1 MTSDKKAGLFQQ
13 FFLGLPLKTMFLV
26 STGIAILLL
35 TMVTILGVKQYILY
49 QHCEQ
54 VVTASRQ
61 LLFEFSTIKEHINET
76 LITQKKIQ
84 FKNIHGE
91 IEELEADIAL
101 IRNDILIPE
110 EFKQGFISQIDLVGL
125 VVKLRAVQET
135 IDMPSSEQLSALTAL
150 LRSMF
155 GRVNQFHQGLSSYTQ
170 ALLLGLHKTLVGCLA
185 LVIFVV
191 STLLFLINRSIT
203 NPILQLGHQI
213 RSIDEKNTYSQI
225 DHKTN
230 LDVSVH
236 EIINTVTS
244 LASEHR
250 RLSQICNAIAFYET
264 LAKNS
269 TSPAERWQ
277 DICSVL
283 QVNADYCLVW
293 VGTLIEDKEL
303 PQPVSACGCLSA
315 NKEECLD
322 ILDHLLKY
330 CKTAGGLCD
339 SVSKTMQTKT
349 ANVSRLFISSLPES
363 LRNLLPFSD
372 DTFSSASFPVPSQHE
387 IFTII
392 TLFNPG
398 HHCFSS
404 RETTLLSYFF
414 NHLIHDKINDSP
426 SNLNSIAKAPLSIDE
441 PLSRIYRY
449 STLGSLTIGLAHE
462 LTDLSNGAI
471 NYTQALLDLTD
482 EQGRVMN
489 SPVSLAPDKERPPAS
504 ESAILLKKLLT
515 EEKKI
520 SRLAVDLQQ
529 FSRDSSENTR
539 QYTIQEI
546 IEPIITLTKGQTK
559 TEGIAL
565 QVKIAAGLPVVPK
578 NGKDI
583 QLIILSLIQ
592 NARSRI
598 LAKHPAC
605 NHEQKKIR
613 IAVTLTQQTGRN
625 QLLITMQDH
634 GTAWHPGQNNS
645 ESSPESWPELL
656 QCKLFLQNFGGDLMV
671 MSGAE
676 QQNICT
682 VIFPC

>member
-1 MTSDKKAGLFQQ
+1 MTSGKKAGLFQQ
-13 FFLGLPLKTMFLV
+13 FLLRLPLKAMFLA
-26 STGIAILLL
+26 STGIAIFLL

-84 FKNIHGE
+84 FKDILGE
-91 IEELEADIAL
+91 IEELEADITL

-135 IDMPSSEQLSALTAL
+135 IDTPSPEQLSTLTAL

-155 GRVNQFHQGLSSYTQ
+155 GRVSQFHQGLSSYTQ

-185 LVIFVV
+185 LVVFVV

-203 NPILQLGHQI
+203 NPILQLGHQV
-213 RSIDEKNTYSQI
+213 RSINDKNTDPQI
-225 DHKTN
+225 NQKTN

-236 EIINTVTS
+236 EIINTVTT
-244 LASEHR
+244 LAAEHL
-250 RLSQICNAIAFYET
+250 RLSQICNAIALYET
-264 LAKNS
+264 LEKNS
-269 TSPAERWQ
+269 TSPTERWQ

-293 VGTLIEDKEL
+293 VGTIIEDKEL
-303 PQPVSACGCLSA
+303 PQPVSACGCLSTS
-315 NKEECLD
+315 EEGCLD

-330 CKTAGGLCD
+330 CKTAGGLCN
-339 SVSKTMQTKT
+339 SVSKVMQTKT
-349 ANVSRLFISSLPES
+349 ATVSRLFTSSLPES

-372 DTFSSASFPVPSQHE
+372 DTFSSASFPVPSPHE
-387 IFTII
+387 ILTII
-392 TLFNPG
+392 TLYNHG
-398 HHCFSS
+398 HQCFSS
-404 RETTLLSYFF
+404 REMTLLSYFF
-414 NHLIHDKINDSP
+414 NHLIHDKINNAP
-426 SNLNSIAKAPLSIDE
+426 SNLNSLPANTLSIE
-441 PLSRIYRY
+441 TLSRLYRY
-449 STLGSLTIGLAHE
+449 STLGSLTTGLAHE

-482 EQGRVMN
+482 EPGQ
-489 SPVSLAPDKERPPAS
+489 LS
-504 ESAILLKKLLT
+504 ESTTLLQKLLT
-515 EEKKI
+515 EEKKV
-520 SRLAVDLQQ
+520 SRLTVELLQLA
-529 FSRDSSENTR
+529 RDNSEENR
-539 QYTIQEI
+539 QYTVQEI
-546 IEPIITLTKGQTK
+546 IAPIITLTKGQTK

-565 QVKIAAGLPVVPK
+565 QIKIAHGLPVIPK

-583 QLIILSLIQ
+583 QLVILSLIQ

-598 LAKHPAC
+598 LAKYPAG
-605 NHEQKKIR
+605 NHKLKQIQ
-613 IAVTLTQQTGRN
+613 IAATLTEQTGHN

-634 GTAWHPGQNNS
+634 GTAWQSTDHSGS
-645 ESSPESWPELL
+645 TPEPWPQL
-656 QCKLFLQNFGGDLMV
+656 QQCRLFLQNFGGDLKV
-671 MSGAE
+671 ESGSE

-682 VIFPC
+682 IIFPC